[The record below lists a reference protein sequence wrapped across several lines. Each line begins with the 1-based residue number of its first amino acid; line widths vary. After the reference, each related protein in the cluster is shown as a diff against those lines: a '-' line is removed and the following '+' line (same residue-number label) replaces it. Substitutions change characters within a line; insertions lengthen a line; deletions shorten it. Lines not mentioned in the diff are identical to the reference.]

1 MPDMFQETWGCKWKG
16 VKDAQFCQLMN
27 WDIKFTPIHFPLKN
41 IQYWPIIL
49 EWCSHSVSDN
59 SFSTLIFQ
67 PTRCF
72 YTCLSVQGGGGVSA
86 SVHAG
91 IPPPPPPGSRHLP
104 EKAPP
109 SADGYCC
116 GQYVSYWNAFL
127 YYWFCLKLGSG
138 SRNSVRDRGN
148 NHEHFLDLFYR
159 TRRPP
164 CLPPPM
170 DSLLELFLWAV
181 ENMKMLNEVKTGAGY

>member
-72 YTCLSVQGGGGVSA
+72 YTCLSVQGGEGCLPQCMLGYHHHHPLGADTSRRRHPHQQTATVADSTYPTGMHSCIID
-86 SVHAG
+86 SV
-91 IPPPPPPGSRHLP
+91 
-104 EKAPP
+104 
-109 SADGYCC
+109 
-116 GQYVSYWNAFL
+116 W
-127 YYWFCLKLGSG
+127 
-138 SRNSVRDRGN
+138 NSVADPEILSGIGETIMN
-148 NHEHFLDLFYR
+148 IFLIFFTEPEGHPVFHPQWIHY
-159 TRRPP
+159 
-164 CLPPPM
+164 
-170 DSLLELFLWAV
+170 
-181 ENMKMLNEVKTGAGY
+181 